1 MASGDPEPAVYTGP
15 RGGRQEP
22 CLLLKFVHT
31 KVKQMFCF
39 VLFFPFVPAE
49 DDLDPGL
56 MGPGGT
62 QAECSPIPLPT
73 LSHAAPMPW
82 TLTSLTMAQ
91 EGQLP
96 LVTSQFQT
104 KQIMPLG

>member
-15 RGGRQEP
+15 RGDRQEP
-22 CLLLKFVHT
+22 CLLLKSIHT
-31 KVKQMFCF
+31 KVISL
-39 VLFFPFVPAE
+39 VFPFVPVE
-49 DDLDPGL
+49 NDLDPGL

-73 LSHAAPMPW
+73 QPHATPMLW
-82 TLTSLTMAQ
+82 TLTSLTMTQ